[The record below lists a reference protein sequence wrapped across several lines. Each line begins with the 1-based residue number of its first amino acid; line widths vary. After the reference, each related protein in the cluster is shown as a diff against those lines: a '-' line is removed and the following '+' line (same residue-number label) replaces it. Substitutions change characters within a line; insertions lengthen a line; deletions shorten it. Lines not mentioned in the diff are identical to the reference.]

1 MIMNPIQI
9 ILLLVGVVLIFF
21 GLMIYR
27 NLIKLVGFLVGGAYG
42 LYLFTFVLSYVT
54 WDPVFVLLAAVG
66 AVLVLGIL
74 GIFIAEFA
82 NAFMFFLA
90 GGLVGVMIG
99 KLVAGLPPDMAMEML
114 TVEGISGLIKPQVKD
129 LLWFV
134 GGGLVFVVA
143 LDSLVMLALVA
154 LGAVLVRLALA
165 PLQIMQPDWVI
176 PGVVGLFGLMFQEAV
191 RRKRRTRTRPARQV
205 TPVKPAR

>member
-114 TVEGISGLIKPQVKD
+114 TVEGISGLIKPQLND
-129 LLWFV
+129 LFWFV

-191 RRKRRTRTRPARQV
+191 RRKRRTRTRPARPV

>member
-1 MIMNPIQI
+1 MIMNPVQI

-27 NLIKLVGFLVGGAYG
+27 SLIKLVGFLVGGAYG
-42 LYLFTFVLSYVT
+42 LYLFTYLLSYIS

-90 GGLVGVMIG
+90 GGLIGVMLG
-99 KLVAGLPPDMAMEML
+99 KLVAGLPPDIALEML
-114 TVEGISGLIKPQVKD
+114 TVEGVSGLIKPRIND

-154 LGAVLVRLALA
+154 LGAVMVRLALA
-165 PLQIMQPDWVI
+165 PLQIMEPDWII
-176 PGVVGLFGLMFQEAV
+176 PGVVGLFGLMFQEAL
-191 RRKRRTRTRPARQV
+191 RRKSRARFRPV
-205 TPVKPAR
+205 KSVKPAR

>member
-1 MIMNPIQI
+1 MLMNPVQI

-27 NLIKLVGFLVGGAYG
+27 SLIKLVGFLVGGAYG
-42 LYLFTFVLSYVT
+42 LYLFTLVLSYVS

-74 GIFIAEFA
+74 GIFIAQFA
-82 NAFMFFLA
+82 NALMFFLA
-90 GGLVGVMIG
+90 GGLIGVMLG
-99 KLVAGLPPDMAMEML
+99 KLIAGLPPDTALEML
-114 TVEGISGLIKPQVKD
+114 TVEGISGLIKPQFND

-154 LGAVLVRLALA
+154 LGAVMVRLALA
-165 PLQIMQPDWVI
+165 PLQIMQPDWII
-176 PGVVGLFGLMFQEAV
+176 PGVVGLFGLMFQEAM
-191 RRKRRTRTRPARQV
+191 RRRGKGRIR
-205 TPVKPAR
+205 PVKPMKPAR